1 MQQQFF
7 PAWTQSCKFYKILSA
22 VTEII
27 LKDLWFCLLRRQC
40 TYVSDQHLWF
50 VDKCGLY
57 EWRLYLSA
65 GGEVLAGEGQ
75 VRLHC
80 LAILTTSWRCC
91 ACSVDQSWQTSDWR
105 AWTYNAGDIV
115 KFVMANETTSN
126 CKSAN
131 HRVTTCLENREMS
144 GNLTAVREM
153 SAILLKVWEMSGK
166 ILVREKLP
174 KTVYCKLHICIHT
187 GI

>member
-1 MQQQFF
+1 MSWARVLHRLWWKCNNNSFLHGLS
-7 PAWTQSCKFYKILSA
+7 PAILSN
-22 VTEII
+22 
-27 LKDLWFCLLRRQC
+27 F
-40 TYVSDQHLWF
+40 VSGNRNYPKKICGF
-50 VDKCGLY
+50 VYCEDSVHMSVISTCGLY

-115 KFVMANETTSN
+115 KFVMANETPSN

-144 GNLTAVREM
+144 GIWQL
-153 SAILLKVWEMSGK
+153 
-166 ILVREKLP
+166 
-174 KTVYCKLHICIHT
+174 C
-187 GI
+187 